1 MYKPQLEMM
10 VVEKKIERIYQF
22 TEILM
27 LLWENKNVSTKKILL
42 ERLFEL
48 ASTEYQK
55 IYIDNATTD
64 KYTWGD
70 ELVNEIINPL
80 ELIQRPENKYL
91 FDNNELLA
99 IKEYKNK
106 LDTICKNNNM
116 DTDLYEMPEIW
127 NKIVISSVNLLNL
140 LGYSINDFDEDAK
153 LIAEHKV

>member
-1 MYKPQLEMM
+1 
-10 VVEKKIERIYQF
+10 
-22 TEILM
+22 M

-55 IYIDNATTD
+55 KYIDNATTD
-64 KYTWGD
+64 KYTCGD

-106 LDTICKNNNM
+106 LDIICKNNNT

-127 NKIVISSVNLLNL
+127 NKIIISSVNLLNL
-140 LGYSINDFDEDAK
+140 LGYSLNDFDEDAN